1 MSNAR
6 GFAPDPDGRTRD
18 AYVAVTL
25 VVPQSATPFEVVD
38 YVSRALADYA
48 ARITD
53 GGTGVIPAHFRTHS
67 ITAPHGVR
75 G

>member
-6 GFAPDPDGRTRD
+6 GFTPDADGRNRD

-38 YVSRALADYA
+38 YVNRALADYA

-53 GGTGVIPAHFRTHS
+53 GGTGEVPVHFRTHS
-67 ITAPHGVR
+67 ITAPHGVQ